1 MGCQLL
7 SLIFPAHTPVVAL
20 LTASILILQLET
32 SDAIFVATGMEG
44 DGEESAE
51 STPTLMLPFPVIV
64 PDECTLFTV
73 LTRPLPDYAL
83 QHVFAQHGLVE
94 WVCASTP
101 LLGTCLPVL
110 DQRSLAACRLMYI
123 CHCPGHHKL
132 HSCDKAHRGACSTR
146 FLKYCQFLN
155 HPACKSPSD
164 WDSIEDPPTSAII

>member
-132 HSCDKAHRGACSTR
+132 H
-146 FLKYCQFLN
+146 LM
-155 HPACKSPSD
+155 
-164 WDSIEDPPTSAII
+164 